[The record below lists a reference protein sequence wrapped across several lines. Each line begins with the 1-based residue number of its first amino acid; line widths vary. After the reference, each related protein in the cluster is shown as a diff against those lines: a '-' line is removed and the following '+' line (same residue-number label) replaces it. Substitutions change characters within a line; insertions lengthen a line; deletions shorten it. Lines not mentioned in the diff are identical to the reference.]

1 MPKLQIPISNG
12 FYVSDS
18 LSISN
23 QECVNW
29 YVNIPQ
35 VEGALSQGTLF
46 GGAGISQLLTT
57 GNSKQ
62 INRGAHV
69 KDGSPYFLNG
79 ETLVRIDNSFDANG
93 IETFNAVTLGTIPGE
108 DRVSMADNGKQLM
121 ILVPGGKGYIV
132 DESGDSGPVFQEIT
146 DGDFV
151 ANGAP
156 QLVVF
161 IDSFFVCNTDSKK
174 FIKSAAND
182 GVNWNALDFGSAE
195 SDPDKISSLHVFNNK
210 LYIAGSETIEEHQ
223 NLGLGGFP
231 FQRTGFFLDKGVFAP
246 FSMISSS
253 GSFMWIGGGENESP
267 AIWALTGNSA
277 KKVSTTAIDA
287 ALQDF
292 TQAEIE
298 AAFAYSYA
306 QNGAYFVGF
315 SLPTRTFEYN
325 TVTGKWNER
334 KSQIINTKGLT
345 ETIRWRVNSIVAAYN
360 RILCGDSQDGRI
372 GSVEINT
379 YSEYEKEIIR
389 TVSLQPLSD
398 LGNAISVSSLE
409 ATFESGVGDLSVPN
423 PQIRLETS
431 KDGRSFNQELSR
443 SLGGIGEFNKR
454 QIWYR
459 LGRFPRMAIFKL
471 IMSDPVKP
479 VFIKLEASVRTSNR
493 GR

>member
-161 IDSFFVCNTDSKK
+161 IDSFFVCNTDS
-174 FIKSAAND
+174 
-182 GVNWNALDFGSAE
+182 
-195 SDPDKISSLHVFNNK
+195 
-210 LYIAGSETIEEHQ
+210 
-223 NLGLGGFP
+223 
-231 FQRTGFFLDKGVFAP
+231 
-246 FSMISSS
+246 
-253 GSFMWIGGGENESP
+253 
-267 AIWALTGNSA
+267 
-277 KKVSTTAIDA
+277 
-287 ALQDF
+287 
-292 TQAEIE
+292 
-298 AAFAYSYA
+298 
-306 QNGAYFVGF
+306 
-315 SLPTRTFEYN
+315 
-325 TVTGKWNER
+325 
-334 KSQIINTKGLT
+334 
-345 ETIRWRVNSIVAAYN
+345 
-360 RILCGDSQDGRI
+360 
-372 GSVEINT
+372 
-379 YSEYEKEIIR
+379 
-389 TVSLQPLSD
+389 
-398 LGNAISVSSLE
+398 
-409 ATFESGVGDLSVPN
+409 
-423 PQIRLETS
+423 
-431 KDGRSFNQELSR
+431 
-443 SLGGIGEFNKR
+443 
-454 QIWYR
+454 
-459 LGRFPRMAIFKL
+459 
-471 IMSDPVKP
+471 
-479 VFIKLEASVRTSNR
+479 
-493 GR
+493 

>member
-1 MPKLQIPISNG
+1 MPVVTIPISNG
-12 FYVSDS
+12 FYESDS

-29 YVNIPQ
+29 YPNIPQ
-35 VEGALSQGTLF
+35 VEGALSPGTLF
-46 GGAGISQLLTT
+46 GGSGIEQILTT
-57 GNSKQ
+57 GAFKQ
-62 INRGAHV
+62 VNRGGHT
-69 KDGSPYFLNG
+69 KDGKPYQLNG
-79 ETLVRIDNSFDANG
+79 ETLVRIDNSFDSEG
-93 IETFNAVTLGTIPGE
+93 IETFTTVALGTIPGE
-108 DRVSMADNGKQLM
+108 DRVSMADNGTQLM
-121 ILVPGGKGYIV
+121 VLVPGGKGYII
-132 DESGDSGPVFQEIT
+132 DESAGTPFLEIT
-146 DGDFV
+146 DSDFI

-182 GVNWNALDFGSAE
+182 GNNWNALDFGSAE

-210 LYIAGSETIEEHQ
+210 LYIAGSETIEEQQ

-246 FSMISSS
+246 FSMISSNNT
-253 GSFMWIGGGENESP
+253 FMWIGGGENESP

-325 TVTGKWNER
+325 TMTGKWNER
-334 KSQIINTKGLT
+334 KSQIINSKGLT
-345 ETIRWRVNSIVAAYN
+345 ETVRWRVNSVITAYN

-372 GSVEINT
+372 GSIEVDT
-379 YSEYEKEIIR
+379 YTEYGEEIIR
-389 TVSLQPLSD
+389 SASFQPLSS
-398 LGNAISVSSLE
+398 LGNSISVSMME
-409 ATFESGVGDLSVPN
+409 ATFESGVGDLNVLN

-431 KDGRSFNQELSR
+431 KDGRSFNDELSR
-443 SLGGIGEFNKR
+443 SLGSIGEFNKR

-459 LGRFPRMAIFKL
+459 LGRFPRMAVFKFT
-471 IMSDPVKP
+471 MSDPVKP
-479 VFIKLEASVRTSNR
+479 VFIKLEAKVRTGTR